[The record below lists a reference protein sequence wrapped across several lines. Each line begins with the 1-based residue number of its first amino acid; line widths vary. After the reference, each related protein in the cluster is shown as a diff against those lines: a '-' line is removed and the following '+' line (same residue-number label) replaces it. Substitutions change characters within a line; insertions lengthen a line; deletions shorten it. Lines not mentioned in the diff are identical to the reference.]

1 VYKSRVTR
9 SRPPRRDPAR
19 GRRRTPPPGP
29 EARERIL
36 GAALET
42 FSQAGFDGTTTRE
55 LAARA
60 GVNLGLI
67 KYYFGSKEKLW
78 KAAVDRAAAELREA
92 VAAAAPATIDGRD
105 DLVEIVRVCVRF
117 AARNPAFIRLM
128 NDEGKRDGPRMR
140 WLVDRHG
147 RPLYEMLQGL
157 LAHGRSRGLVPEAEP
172 MHLYYVLIG
181 AIGMIFSQ
189 APECRRITGVD
200 PTASDTAIE
209 AHAKLVARL
218 VLGPGS

>member
-1 VYKSRVTR
+1 MGR
-9 SRPPRRDPAR
+9 A
-19 GRRRTPPPGP
+19 RRRRGASPAGQGT
-29 EARERIL
+29 RERIL
-36 GAALET
+36 AAALEI

-67 KYYFGSKEKLW
+67 KYYFDSKEKLW
-78 KAAVDRAAAELREA
+78 RAAVERGASELQSTLTAAVPGTIETRA
-92 VAAAAPATIDGRD
+92 
-105 DLVEIVRVCVRF
+105 DLVELVRVSVRF
-117 AARNPAFIRLM
+117 AARNPAFIRVM
-128 NDEGKRDGPRMR
+128 NDEGKRDGARMR

-147 RPLYEMLQGL
+147 RPLYELLLQVF
-157 LAHGRSRGLVPEAEP
+157 AAARKRMLVPDLEP

-200 PTASDTAIE
+200 PTASEAVIE
-209 AHAKLVARL
+209 AHAEAVARL
-218 VLGPGS
+218 LLGPGDR

>member
-1 VYKSRVTR
+1 MAKAG
-9 SRPPRRDPAR
+9 RRGAAAR
-19 GRRRTPPPGP
+19 GRRGASPTG
-29 EARERIL
+29 EGTRERIL
-36 GAALET
+36 AAALEI

-67 KYYFGSKEKLW
+67 KYYFGTKESLW
-78 KAAVDRAAAELREA
+78 RAAVDRAATALPEA
-92 VAAAAPATIDGRD
+92 LAGAVPGAIETRA
-105 DLVEIVRVCVRF
+105 DLVELVRVCVHF
-117 AARNPAFIRLM
+117 AARNPAFIRVM

-147 RPLYEMLQGL
+147 RPLYRL
-157 LAHGRSRGLVPEAEP
+157 LSEVLAIGRAKKLLPDVDPAHA
-172 MHLYYVLIG
+172 YYVLIG

-200 PTASDTAIE
+200 PTSEAVIE
-209 AHAKLVARL
+209 AHAAAVARL
-218 VLGPGS
+218 LLEPGA